1 MKLNQEFQYDE
12 TEEAVSEKGVW
23 YLRNIF
29 SYEKLRP
36 KWLSEALLK
45 LESSFGGVMK
55 QDQEIQYHDTK
66 EVVPG
71 NNDKFPKCQFLFQ
84 LWLIKTPY
92 VSTPVGIAHL
102 AAENVRFLKIVGSGT
117 ATRWIMQLKILHLC
131 ELVVKYDW

>member
-12 TEEAVSEKGVW
+12 IKEAVSEKGVW

-29 SYEKLRP
+29 SYKKLRP

-55 QDQEIQYHDTK
+55 QDQEIRYHDTK

-71 NNDKFPKCQFLFQ
+71 NNDMFPKCQFLFQ

-92 VSTPVGIAHL
+92 VSSPVEIAHL
-102 AAENVRFLKIVGSGT
+102 AAENVKFLKIVGSGT
-117 ATRWIMQLKILHLC
+117 TTRWIMQLKILHLC